1 MKQRGRKS
9 AGELAV
15 ASPVLVQP
23 RPDAPVELTPEQADV
38 WNEVVDA
45 LPADWFPAE
54 THPLLIQY
62 CRIRSGCVSAGNQ
75 THPLLIQYCRHTI
88 EARRIAQLI
97 DQECAREELDVATY
111 AALLRMQARETTA
124 LKSMASSMRLS
135 QQSSRRDD
143 NSATAKKNRTVT
155 RPWEG

>member
-45 LPADWFPAE
+45 LPADWFTAE

-62 CRIRSGCVSAGNQ
+62 W
-75 THPLLIQYCRHTI
+75 RHTI
-88 EARRIAQLI
+88 EARRIAQLT
-97 DQECAREELDVATY
+97 DQQCAGAELEVATC

-143 NSATAKKNRTVT
+143 NAATAKKNRTVT

>member
-23 RPDAPVELTPEQADV
+23 RPDAPGELTPEQADV

-54 THPLLIQY
+54 
-62 CRIRSGCVSAGNQ
+62 

>member
-45 LPADWFPAE
+45 LPADWFAAE
-54 THPLLIQY
+54 
-62 CRIRSGCVSAGNQ
+62 

-88 EARRIAQLI
+88 VARRIGQVC
-97 DQECAREELDVATY
+97 DQACAGEELDVAPY
-111 AALLRMQARETTA
+111 AAVRRMQAGEIMA
-124 LKSMASSMRLS
+124 L
-135 QQSSRRDD
+135 
-143 NSATAKKNRTVT
+143 
-155 RPWEG
+155 

>member
-15 ASPVLVQP
+15 VSPVRVHP
-23 RPDAPVELTPEQADV
+23 RPDAPVELTPEQAYV

-54 THPLLIQY
+54 
-62 CRIRSGCVSAGNQ
+62 

-111 AALLRMQARETTA
+111 AALLRMQARETA
-124 LKSMASSMRLS
+124 AVKSMAFSRRLS
-135 QQSSRRDD
+135 QDSSRRDD
-143 NSATAKKNRTVT
+143 KLRQD
-155 RPWEG
+155 

>member
-54 THPLLIQY
+54 THSLL
-62 CRIRSGCVSAGNQ
+62 V
-75 THPLLIQYCRHTI
+75 QYCRHTV

-97 DQECAREELDVATY
+97 DQECARPDLDVATY
-111 AALLRMQARETTA
+111 AALLRLQARETTA

-143 NSATAKKNRTVT
+143 NSATAKKNRTVR

>member
-62 CRIRSGCVSAGNQ
+62 CR
-75 THPLLIQYCRHTI
+75 HTI

-97 DQECAREELDVATY
+97 DQEGAREELDVATY

-124 LKSMASSMRLS
+124 LNSMASSMRLS

>member
-1 MKQRGRKS
+1 MKQRGRKC

-23 RPDAPVELTPEQADV
+23 RPDAPVELTPEQAGV

-45 LPADWFPAE
+45 LQADWFLAE
-54 THPLLIQY
+54 SHPLL
-62 CRIRSGCVSAGNQ
+62 V
-75 THPLLIQYCRHTI
+75 QYCRHTI

-97 DQECAREELDVATY
+97 DHECAREELDVATY
-111 AALLRMQARETTA
+111 AALLRMQAREPTA

-143 NSATAKKNRTVT
+143 NSATAKKNRTGT

>member
-38 WNEVVDA
+38 WHEVVDA
-45 LPADWFPAE
+45 LPAVRFPAE
-54 THPLLIQY
+54 PHPLL
-62 CRIRSGCVSAGNQ
+62 
-75 THPLLIQYCRHTI
+75 TQYCRHTI

-97 DQECAREELDVATY
+97 DQECAREELDVETY
-111 AALLRMQARETTA
+111 AALLRMQAREATA
-124 LKSMASSMRLS
+124 LRSMASSMRLS

-143 NSATAKKNRTVT
+143 NAATAKKNRTVT

>member
-23 RPDAPVELTPEQADV
+23 RPDAPVELTPEQADAR
-38 WNEVVDA
+38 NAAGDA
-45 LPADWFPAE
+45 PPADWCPAE
-54 THPLLIQY
+54 THP
-62 CRIRSGCVSAGNQ
+62 R
-75 THPLLIQYCRHTI
+75 LIQYCRHTI

>member
-23 RPDAPVELTPEQADV
+23 RPDAPVELTPEQVAV
-38 WNEVVDA
+38 WDEVVDA
-45 LPADWFPAE
+45 LPALGVPAE
-54 THPLLIQY
+54 THALLIQY
-62 CRIRSGCVSAGNQ
+62 CRQ
-75 THPLLIQYCRHTI
+75 TS
-88 EARRIAQLI
+88 EARRIAQLTGRA
-97 DQECAREELDVATY
+97 CARAELDVATQ
-111 AALLRMQARETTA
+111 AALLRMQAPEITA

>member
-62 CRIRSGCVSAGNQ
+62 CRN
-75 THPLLIQYCRHTI
+75 TI

-124 LKSMASSMRLS
+124 LKSIASSMRLS
-135 QQSSRRDD
+135 QQSSRRAG
-143 NSATAKKNRTVT
+143 NSATAKKSRTVT
-155 RPWEG
+155 GPWEVRPDGLNQRSVL

>member
-1 MKQRGRKS
+1 MKQRGRKT

-15 ASPVLVQP
+15 ASPVLVQT
-23 RPDAPVELTPEQADV
+23 RPDAPDELTPEQADV

-54 THPLLIQY
+54 
-62 CRIRSGCVSAGNQ
+62 

-143 NSATAKKNRTVT
+143 NSATA
-155 RPWEG
+155 

>member
-54 THPLLIQY
+54 
-62 CRIRSGCVSAGNQ
+62 

>member
-62 CRIRSGCVSAGNQ
+62 CR
-75 THPLLIQYCRHTI
+75 HTI

-111 AALLRMQARETTA
+111 AALLRIQARETTA

>member
-15 ASPVLVQP
+15 ACPVVVQP
-23 RPDAPVELTPEQADV
+23 RPDAPVELTPEPADG
-38 WNEVVDA
+38 WHEVVDA
-45 LPADWFPAE
+45 LRADWFPAE

-62 CRIRSGCVSAGNQ
+62 CR
-75 THPLLIQYCRHTI
+75 HTI
-88 EARRIAQLI
+88 EARRSAQLI

-111 AALLRMQARETTA
+111 AALLRRQARETTA

>member
-15 ASPVLVQP
+15 ASPVRVQP
-23 RPDAPVELTPEQADV
+23 RPDAPAELTPEQADV

-45 LPADWFPAE
+45 LPADWSPAE
-54 THPLLIQY
+54 THPLLIQH
-62 CRIRSGCVSAGNQ
+62 RRQPG
-75 THPLLIQYCRHTI
+75 
-88 EARRIAQLI
+88 EARPIAPLI
-97 DQECAREELDVATY
+97 DQGCAREELDAATY
-111 AALLRMQARETTA
+111 AALLRMEARETTA
-124 LKSMASSMRLS
+124 VTSMASSMRLS
-135 QQSSRRDD
+135 QQSPRRDD